1 MIVVYVKSRKVNNI
15 KCTSK
20 RELTD
25 KEKQKVFEEA
35 EELQKFSTQ
44 VKIDQ
49 TMKERREICKQIPDE
64 KLRLKVLRAPLV
76 IELPKINIK
85 FIVEGDSKKQHAIV
99 E

>member
-25 KEKQKVFEEA
+25 KEKQKVLEEA

-44 VKIDQ
+44 DKIHQ
-49 TMKERREICKQIPDE
+49 TLKEREGICKQIPDE

-76 IELPKINIK
+76 IELPRINIK